1 MDRKRGEGRGIRG
14 DKGRKVMTNCSCRER
29 KQRRKSRK
37 SQPAD
42 SISSCPSGILEVR
55 HSRGRICTIF
65 LETFFYQNSLSY
77 AHRRATRH
85 ISAEQIA
92 SMECVT
98 AVSNYHHFHLAFS
111 HPNANIKWNGFTRM
125 RNILPISKHKKAAC
139 HLPFFPIANYTRY
152 QYNWHHLLTDR
163 PFPKQIWRCQ
173 SS

>member
-1 MDRKRGEGRGIRG
+1 MSLPPSPLFFAHGGETRQGDSINDVDRKRGEGRGIRG

-85 ISAEQIA
+85 RSAEQIA

-98 AVSNYHHFHLAFS
+98 AVSNYHHLHPAIS
-111 HPNANIKWNGFTRM
+111 HPSQCKHQMEWLHKNAEHF
-125 RNILPISKHKKAAC
+125 A
-139 HLPFFPIANYTRY
+139 
-152 QYNWHHLLTDR
+152 D
-163 PFPKQIWRCQ
+163 
-173 SS
+173 